1 MNIFIFNKVHFY
13 ILRIKYH
20 SDEFL
25 NTLSGNS
32 FDKYS
37 EHFNKLM
44 TSYSVSIYL
53 FKVNYGYTRT
63 MCEILPKLKN
73 IATRTKM
80 KQESYLRKDFTY
92 CPNISFFDFEQI
104 NVCRVLVFLWFRTYN
119 NYRKTLWCEGINNH
133 F

>member
-1 MNIFIFNKVHFY
+1 MSIFIFNKVHFY
-13 ILRIKYH
+13 TSRIKHH

-25 NTLSGNS
+25 NTLGGNS
-32 FDKYS
+32 FNKYS

-44 TSYSVSIYL
+44 TSYSVGIYL

-73 IATRTKM
+73 IDTRTKM

-92 CPNISFFDFEQI
+92 YPSISFFDFEQI
-104 NVCRVLVFLWFRTYN
+104 NVCRVLVFLWFQTNN
-119 NYRKTLWCEGINNH
+119 NYRKTWCEGINNH
-133 F
+133 L

>member
-1 MNIFIFNKVHFY
+1 MSIFIFNKVHFY
-13 ILRIKYH
+13 VLRIKHH

-25 NTLSGNS
+25 NPLSGNS
-32 FDKYS
+32 FNKYS

-44 TSYSVSIYL
+44 TIYSVGIYL

-73 IATRTKM
+73 IDTRTKM

-92 CPNISFFDFEQI
+92 YPSISFFDFEQI
-104 NVCRVLVFLWFRTYN
+104 NVCRVLVFL
-119 NYRKTLWCEGINNH
+119 
-133 F
+133 

>member
-1 MNIFIFNKVHFY
+1 MSIFIFNKVHFY
-13 ILRIKYH
+13 TSRIKHH

-25 NTLSGNS
+25 NTLGGNS
-32 FDKYS
+32 FNKYS

-44 TSYSVSIYL
+44 TSYSVGIYL

-73 IATRTKM
+73 IDTRTKM

-92 CPNISFFDFEQI
+92 CPSISFFDFEQI
-104 NVCRVLVFLWFRTYN
+104 NVCRVLLFLWFRTYN
-119 NYRKTLWCEGINNH
+119 NYRKTWCEGINNH

>member
-1 MNIFIFNKVHFY
+1 MSIFIFNKVHFY
-13 ILRIKYH
+13 VLRIKHH

-32 FDKYS
+32 FNKYS

-44 TSYSVSIYL
+44 TIYSVGIYL
-53 FKVNYGYTRT
+53 FKVNDGYTRT

-73 IATRTKM
+73 IDTRTKM

-92 CPNISFFDFEQI
+92 YPSISFFDFEQI
-104 NVCRVLVFLWFRTYN
+104 NVCRVLVFL
-119 NYRKTLWCEGINNH
+119 
-133 F
+133 